1 MGGTQPHTTASGAF
15 KWRQGLPGIRT
26 SATLPDGITDRVF
39 RLGVQVGTV
48 PFPKKLWEAKIAAGD
63 GLVNHNADL
72 ARILDME
79 NNGSIIGVVRR

>member
-1 MGGTQPHTTASGAF
+1 MALQI
-15 KWRQGLPGIRT
+15 QY
-26 SATLPDGITDRVF
+26 F

-48 PFPKKLWEAKIAAGD
+48 PFSKKLWEAKIAASD